1 MFLQLQ
7 GQDEATVVAL
17 RDRNL
22 EAAPLP
28 ADERELLRF
37 VRLVT
42 EHAYRATDADV
53 QRLRDVGWTDPQIAE
68 AVYITGL
75 FAMFNRVADAFGLED
90 PQYQSLGSTPKPNFR
105 PWERIPPGEGGSP
118 PTS

>member
-7 GQDEATVVAL
+7 GQDDATISAL

-22 EAAPLP
+22 DEAPIP
-28 ADERELLRF
+28 GNERELLRF

-42 EHAYRATDADV
+42 EHAYRTTDADV

-68 AVYITGL
+68 TVYITGL
-75 FAMFNRVADAFGLED
+75 FALFNRVADAFGLED
-90 PQYQSLGSTPKPNFR
+90 PQYQSMGSTPKPNTR
-105 PWERIPPGEGGSP
+105 PWERISP
-118 PTS
+118 DQGATPAS

>member
-7 GQDEATVVAL
+7 GQDEVTVVAL

-22 EAAPLP
+22 EAAP
-28 ADERELLRF
+28 
-37 VRLVT
+37 
-42 EHAYRATDADV
+42 ADV

-118 PTS
+118 PSS